1 MERDELGKKKRIV
14 TWKSLLSEKGT
25 IIILFNYFMEYY
37 NKKFLEISS

>member
-1 MERDELGKKKRIV
+1 MEKSVIWEG
-14 TWKSLLSEKGT
+14 KSLLSEKGT